1 MLREGWDV
9 PAVCAI
15 LLLRKF
21 SSRVYGQQVVGRG
34 LRLNV
39 RTDDIQEI
47 CAIVD
52 HEKLQHD
59 WLWEIVGAKV
69 RTDVDQYSMFGDE
82 DLPPRRKPQF
92 VDKPELLIEIPEP
105 IEEEKADFD
114 EELMNIEVETGDYP
128 DWQSV
133 IDGFDYE
140 LDTEISRV
148 EIESVQGRPL
158 NGSGFLEIHEA
169 PTGYAAQRPVDEISD
184 PGELAD
190 MLKHIVRDI
199 AADLLAEEG
208 IGSHEL
214 GYLYG
219 VLMTHVSVKM
229 LGDKTAGAASLEA
242 LRRAIKRRH
251 KMASYF
257 NNKPGLVAS
266 IVTYKPEAEHA
277 TQ

>member
-9 PAVCAI
+9 PAVSVI

-39 RTDDIQEI
+39 RTEDIQEI

-52 HEKLQHD
+52 HEKLQHA
-59 WLWEIVGAKV
+59 WLWEMVGAKV
-69 RTDVDQYSMFGDE
+69 RTDVDQLSLFGDE

-92 VDKPELLIEIPEP
+92 VDKPALLIEIPEP

-114 EELMNIEVETGDYP
+114 DELMNIEVEIGDYR
-128 DWQSV
+128 DWQAL
-133 IDGFDYE
+133 IDGFDYA

-148 EIESVQGRPL
+148 EIAGVEGQAL
-158 NGSGFLEIHEA
+158 DGSGFVEIHGA
-169 PTGYAAQRPVDEISD
+169 PGVHGVHKAPDEISD
-184 PGELAD
+184 PAELAET
-190 MLKHIVRDI
+190 LKHCVLDI
-199 AADLLAEEG
+199 ATNLLAEEG

-219 VLMTHVSVKM
+219 VLMSHVSKKM
-229 LGDKTAGAASLEA
+229 LGDKTVGTGSVEA
-242 LRRAIKRRH
+242 LRRALTV
-251 KMASYF
+251 SYTHLTL
-257 NNKPGLVAS
+257 PTTPYV
-266 IVTYKPEAEHA
+266 
-277 TQ
+277 